1 MKKVL
6 VLDFGG
12 QYNLLVARRVR
23 ECGVYCEI
31 KSFRMTMDEVRAF
44 APDAIIFTG
53 GPATVFDPGAPMID
67 PEMLSGEQ
75 REEEAAEAADTTV
88 TSAPQK
94 GEVLSASGQAA
105 PGSASAKATKDKK

>member
-31 KSFRMTMDEVRAF
+31 KPYTMSMDDIRAF
-44 APDAIIFTG
+44 
-53 GPATVFDPGAPMID
+53 GPAGI
-67 PEMLSGEQ
+67 
-75 REEEAAEAADTTV
+75 
-88 TSAPQK
+88 
-94 GEVLSASGQAA
+94 
-105 PGSASAKATKDKK
+105 

>member
-1 MKKVL
+1 MMK
-6 VLDFGG
+6 G
-12 QYNLLVARRVR
+12 
-23 ECGVYCEI
+23 
-31 KSFRMTMDEVRAF
+31 S
-44 APDAIIFTG
+44 
-53 GPATVFDPGAPMID
+53 MID

>member
-31 KSFRMTMDEVRAF
+31 KSYRLSMADIRAFGPDALILTGGHRVRAQR
-44 APDAIIFTG
+44 PHG
-53 GPATVFDPGAPMID
+53 G
-67 PEMLSGEQ
+67 Q
-75 REEEAAEAADTTV
+75 
-88 TSAPQK
+88 SA
-94 GEVLSASGQAA
+94 V
-105 PGSASAKATKDKK
+105 

>member
-31 KSFRMTMDEVRAF
+31 PCRSRPRK
-44 APDAIIFTG
+44 
-53 GPATVFDPGAPMID
+53 
-67 PEMLSGEQ
+67 
-75 REEEAAEAADTTV
+75 
-88 TSAPQK
+88 
-94 GEVLSASGQAA
+94 
-105 PGSASAKATKDKK
+105 

>member
-31 KSFRMTMDEVRAF
+31 KPYTMSMDDIRAF
-44 APDAIIFTG
+44 GPPAHEAFGTETADRYQRAHTLELQDAWKLRGITYHIFCLTHI
-53 GPATVFDPGAPMID
+53 PV
-67 PEMLSGEQ
+67 
-75 REEEAAEAADTTV
+75 
-88 TSAPQK
+88 K
-94 GEVLSASGQAA
+94 
-105 PGSASAKATKDKK
+105 

>member
-31 KSFRMTMDEVRAF
+31 KSFRMTMDEVRSF
-44 APDAIIFTG
+44 APDAIT
-53 GPATVFDPGAPMID
+53 PALP
-67 PEMLSGEQ
+67 
-75 REEEAAEAADTTV
+75 
-88 TSAPQK
+88 
-94 GEVLSASGQAA
+94 
-105 PGSASAKATKDKK
+105 

>member
-31 KSFRMTMDEVRAF
+31 KSYRLKMEEIRDF
-44 APDAIIFTG
+44 APDALILTG
-53 GPATVFDPGAPMID
+53 GPPHRVRA
-67 PEMLSGEQ
+67 Q
-75 REEEAAEAADTTV
+75 RPHGGQ
-88 TSAPQK
+88 SA
-94 GEVLSASGQAA
+94 V
-105 PGSASAKATKDKK
+105 

>member
-31 KSFRMTMDEVRAF
+31 KSCLLYTSD
-44 APDAIIFTG
+44 
-53 GPATVFDPGAPMID
+53 
-67 PEMLSGEQ
+67 
-75 REEEAAEAADTTV
+75 AAD
-88 TSAPQK
+88 
-94 GEVLSASGQAA
+94 E
-105 PGSASAKATKDKK
+105 

>member
-31 KSFRMTMDEVRAF
+31 KPYTTTLDEIRAF
-44 APDAIIFTG
+44 APMGIIFTG
-53 GPATVFDPGAPMID
+53 GPNSV
-67 PEMLSGEQ
+67 
-75 REEEAAEAADTTV
+75 
-88 TSAPQK
+88 
-94 GEVLSASGQAA
+94 
-105 PGSASAKATKDKK
+105 